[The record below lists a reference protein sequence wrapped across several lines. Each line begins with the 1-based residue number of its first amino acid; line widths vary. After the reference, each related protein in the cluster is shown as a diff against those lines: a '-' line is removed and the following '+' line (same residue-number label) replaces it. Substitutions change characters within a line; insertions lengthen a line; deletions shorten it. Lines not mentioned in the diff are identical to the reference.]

1 MNDLLKFDDLL
12 LIAFGVVFLL
22 WVMALIFIFI
32 VFQKMYKENQRFKS
46 EIEATKRKINQ
57 RYGGKDV

>member
-1 MNDLLKFDDLL
+1 MSDFV
-12 LIAFGVVFLL
+12 LIVVGLSFLL

-32 VFQKMYKENQRFKS
+32 VFQKMYKENQHFKS
-46 EIEATKRKINQ
+46 EIEATKHKINQ

>member
-1 MNDLLKFDDLL
+1 MSDLL
-12 LIAFGVVFLL
+12 LIVAGVAFLL

-32 VFQKMYKENQRFKS
+32 VFQKMYKESQYFKS